1 MNVGGALCRAL
12 VALCRVKGK
21 KLFTTEVTEVT
32 EEVIKSKNS

>member
-21 KLFTTEVTEVT
+21 KLFTTEVTE
-32 EEVIKSKNS
+32 EVIKSKNS